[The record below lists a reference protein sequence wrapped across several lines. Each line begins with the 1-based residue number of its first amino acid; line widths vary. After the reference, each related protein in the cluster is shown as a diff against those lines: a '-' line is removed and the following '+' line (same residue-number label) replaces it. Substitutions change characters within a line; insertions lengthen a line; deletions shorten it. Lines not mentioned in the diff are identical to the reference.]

1 VGATNAR
8 VHPSITEGH
17 IMGPRHIRAMK
28 GLCFMGARGQRVYRA
43 RSAAWAAGP
52 AGEDERTCDRLAGDV
67 IDERCE
73 P

>member
-1 VGATNAR
+1 
-8 VHPSITEGH
+8 
-17 IMGPRHIRAMK
+17 MGPRHIRAMK

-52 AGEDERTCDRLAGDV
+52 AGKDERTCDCLAGDV
-67 IDERCE
+67 IYERCE